1 MPQRDPPQ
9 DKQGDDF
16 WRLMARYIPVI
27 GLMPG
32 CILAGY
38 LIGAGL
44 DHVFS
49 TTYLRLVFIILG
61 VVAGVVQLMRI
72 LGRDK

>member
-1 MPQRDPPQ
+1 MPRQNASQ
-9 DKQGDDF
+9 NNQGDDF
-16 WRLMARYIPVI
+16 WRLLARYLPVV

-44 DHVFS
+44 DYLFS

-72 LGRDK
+72 LGRDS

>member
-1 MPQRDPPQ
+1 MPQGKNNDE
-9 DKQGDDF
+9 F
-16 WRLMARYIPVI
+16 WRLMARYVPVI

-44 DHVFS
+44 DQLFS

-61 VVAGVVQLMRI
+61 FAAGVVQLMRI

>member
-1 MPQRDPPQ
+1 MPQP
-9 DKQGDDF
+9 KNGDEF
-16 WRLMARYIPVI
+16 WRLMARYVPVI

-32 CILAGY
+32 CVLAGY

-44 DHVFS
+44 DHLFS

-61 VVAGVVQLMRI
+61 MVAGVIQLFRI
-72 LGRDK
+72 LGSDK

>member
-1 MPQRDPPQ
+1 MR
-9 DKQGDDF
+9 
-16 WRLMARYIPVI
+16 RYVPVI

-44 DHVFS
+44 DYAFG
-49 TTYLRLVFIILG
+49 TTYLRLVFIVLG
-61 VVAGVVQLMRI
+61 VVAGVVQVFRM
-72 LGRDK
+72 LGRDAR

>member
-1 MPQRDPPQ
+1 VPQS
-9 DKQGDDF
+9 KNSNEF
-16 WRLMARYIPVI
+16 WRLMARYVPVI

-32 CILAGY
+32 CILGGY

-44 DHVFS
+44 DHLFS

-61 VVAGVVQLMRI
+61 LVAGVVQLMRI
-72 LGRDK
+72 LGRDT